1 MAFLISDI
9 VQKTVLYFGLL
20 ITASLGKEN
29 WDTCH
34 FGSVR
39 CLCQKEKGQTNLLKA
54 DCSNRGL
61 RSVPVFSS
69 NVTWIDLSNN
79 QIYWNNN
86 WFPSNVSYLD
96 LSRNSLHGLYGHP
109 FRGLYN
115 LKTLNLEKNYLNIS
129 YLYSDYFADLQS
141 LTELNLRGN
150 TPYYIPN
157 GYIEDKDFSKLESL
171 QTLEI
176 DGFRYIKFGK

>member
-9 VQKTVLYFGLL
+9 VQITVLYFGLL
-20 ITASLGKEN
+20 ITASFGKEN
-29 WDTCH
+29 LDTCH
-34 FGSVR
+34 FGSVK
-39 CLCQKEKGQTNLLKA
+39 CLCQKGKGQTNLLKA

-61 RSVPVFSS
+61 RIRSVPVFSS
-69 NVTWIDLSNN
+69 NVTWINLSNN

-96 LSRNSLHGLYGHP
+96 LSRNSLHILYGHP

-129 YLYSDYFADLQS
+129 YLYSDFFADLQS
-141 LTELNLRGN
+141 LTELN
-150 TPYYIPN
+150 
-157 GYIEDKDFSKLESL
+157 
-171 QTLEI
+171 
-176 DGFRYIKFGK
+176 